1 MPEAVCHGAVT
12 IVNAMANYL
21 GAALSVDLHA
31 TARARAKEGSGMIL
45 ARVLDDSCRDTSL
58 IEASARVVLERYGL
72 DEKKDLYVGVS
83 SEIPVARGLKSSSA
97 VANAVV
103 AACCSAIN
111 RRATAKELLEM
122 GVKASFRAG
131 VTLTGAYDDACASL
145 LGGAT
150 ITDNKRLL
158 LLRRFASSD
167 RLRVVLLVPHSQSL
181 SGRVSIE
188 KVRPLSDVLSLA
200 HSLAMR
206 RRLWLAMTVN
216 GLACSD
222 IFGHGGEAALA
233 ALRAGALGAG
243 LSGKGPSVAAIV
255 KERGV
260 GQVLEALG
268 AFKGRLMVVKVNNER
283 ARVGA
288 KARRD

>member
-1 MPEAVCHGAVT
+1 
-12 IVNAMANYL
+12 
-21 GAALSVDLHA
+21 
-31 TARARAKEGSGMIL
+31 
-45 ARVLDDSCRDTSL
+45 
-58 IEASARVVLERYGL
+58 
-72 DEKKDLYVGVS
+72 
-83 SEIPVARGLKSSSA
+83 
-97 VANAVV
+97 
-103 AACCSAIN
+103 
-111 RRATAKELLEM
+111 LEM

-131 VTLTGAYDDACASL
+131 VTLTGAFDDACASL

-158 LLRRFASSD
+158 LLRRFAPNP
-167 RLRVVLLVPHSQSL
+167 RLRVVILVPHSQSL
-181 SGRVSIE
+181 SGRVSAE
-188 KVRPLSDVLSLA
+188 RVRPLSDVLSLA

-255 KERGV
+255 RERGV

-288 KARRD
+288 KTRRD

>member
-1 MPEAVCHGAVT
+1 MSEAVCHGAVT

-21 GAALSVDLHA
+21 GAALSIDLHA
-31 TARARAKEGSGMIL
+31 TARARAKDGSGMIL

-58 IEASARVVLERYGL
+58 IEASAKVVLERYGL
-72 DEKKDLYVGVS
+72 DERKDLSIGVS

-103 AACCSAIN
+103 LACCSALK
-111 RRATAKELLEM
+111 RRASAEELLEM

-131 VTLTGAYDDACASL
+131 VTITGAYDDACASL

-150 ITDNKRLL
+150 VTDNKRLL
-158 LLRRFASSD
+158 LLKRFASSD
-167 RLRVVLLVPHSQSL
+167 RLRAVLLVPHSQSL
-181 SGRVSIE
+181 SGKVSVD
-188 KVRPLSDVLSLA
+188 KVRPLSEVLSLA
-200 HSLAMR
+200 HSLAIR
-206 RRLWLAMTVN
+206 RKLWLAMTVN

-222 IFGHGGEAALA
+222 IFGDGGEAALA

-255 KERGV
+255 REEGV
-260 GQVLEALG
+260 GRVLEALG
-268 AFKGRLMVVKVNNER
+268 AFKGKLMVVRVNNER
-283 ARVGA
+283 ARVGT
-288 KARRD
+288 KAHRD

>member
-1 MPEAVCHGAVT
+1 
-12 IVNAMANYL
+12 MANYM
-21 GAALSVDLHA
+21 GAALSIDLHA
-31 TARARAKEGSGMIL
+31 TAHARAKEGSGMIL

-58 IEASARVVLERYGL
+58 IEASARVVLEKFGL
-72 DEKKDLYVGVS
+72 SGRKDLYVGVS

-103 AACCSAIN
+103 LACCSALN
-111 RRATAKELLEM
+111 RRPSDKELLEM
-122 GVKASFRAG
+122 GVQASFRAG
-131 VTLTGAYDDACASL
+131 VTLTGAFDDACASL

-158 LLRRFASSD
+158 LMKRFVPSK
-167 RLRVVLLVPHSQSL
+167 RLRAVLLVPHSQSL

-188 KVRPLSDVLSLA
+188 KVRPLSGVLSLA
-200 HSLAMR
+200 HSLAIER
-206 RRLWLAMTVN
+206 KLWLAMTVN

-243 LSGKGPSVAAIV
+243 LSGKGPSVAAIAYE
-255 KERGV
+255 KEV
-260 GQVLEALG
+260 PQVLDALG
-268 AFKGRLMVVKVNNER
+268 GFKGRLMVVKVNNER
-283 ARVGA
+283 ARVGTR
-288 KARRD
+288 ARRD